1 MSAPRILFIG
11 DSLTAGLFASSDAA
25 DFRCLVTARFSATQ
39 IQVASTGAKSED
51 FLISEA
57 AIIAAAADVL
67 ILELGTNDEIHTGD
81 TPATLVANL
90 QTLIGWARTGNPNCK
105 VIVLSTWRGTGEY
118 PTWDA
123 AIEAVVES
131 LGSCAQYIPLQ
142 TIYDVGAF
150 HGPANVVT
158 TWAGITLDAT
168 NECVYPNFALDTNAD
183 GLADGWGIAQ
193 ALPVPSIVA
202 GRRPGTFAQRLTFN
216 GTDVDH
222 YQTRILLNGLSP
234 GDVKTFSAYIR
245 ANDIVDADT
254 GPFIS
259 AEDQVGAPVYAL
271 VAGYGA
277 KGTTDWVRYSA
288 TVTISQGADHC
299 YFFLRRNGGGGHV
312 ISGSVDY
319 CDFQI
324 EDGPVAT
331 PYLDGGMGTGYA
343 WTGPAN
349 ASASTRTGVYFTDDY
364 HPNDL
369 GHAAIAAAVIPAVIR
384 ALSMPHIHH
393 DFVSAKADGSDDTQV
408 QPSAWDAPHVIDD
421 KAIPTDK
428 LDLGTNTALVGAAGA
443 GAALPAT
450 PEGYIEVGDFLVPYY
465 AKHVADSG

>member
-1 MSAPRILFIG
+1 
-11 DSLTAGLFASSDAA
+11 
-25 DFRCLVTARFSATQ
+25 
-39 IQVASTGAKSED
+39 
-51 FLISEA
+51 
-57 AIIAAAADVL
+57 
-67 ILELGTNDEIHTGD
+67 
-81 TPATLVANL
+81 
-90 QTLIGWARTGNPNCK
+90 
-105 VIVLSTWRGTGEY
+105 VLSTWRGTGEY

-142 TIYDVGAF
+142 SIYDVSAF